1 MNYVYFGLSLGKIYF
16 IKALNLTFIM
26 VIDIRLLYSI
36 KNSILKTKPE
46 VEKRTDRINWTQ
58 SGCSNAGSYVRC
70 F

>member
-16 IKALNLTFIM
+16 IKALNLTFLL

-46 VEKRTDRINWTQ
+46 FEKRTDRINWTQ

>member
-1 MNYVYFGLSLGKIYF
+1 MNYVYFGLSLRKIYF
-16 IKALNLTFIM
+16 IKALNLTFLL
-26 VIDIRLLYSI
+26 VIDIRFYSI

>member
-16 IKALNLTFIM
+16 IKALNLTFLL

-36 KNSILKTKPE
+36 TNSILKTKPE
-46 VEKRTDRINWTQ
+46 VEKRTGRINWTQ

>member
-16 IKALNLTFIM
+16 IKAINLTL
-26 VIDIRLLYSI
+26 VIDIRLLYPI

-46 VEKRTDRINWTQ
+46 VEKRTDRVNWTQ